1 MRNRLLKKSMRL
13 KSHQHCT
20 CSPHNSIS
28 TEKGGGV
35 EESEGGGE
43 VKKKKDDQVSM
54 VTPSLVRPDSQCLK
68 CMTFNPTDETRH

>member
-1 MRNRLLKKSMRL
+1 M
-13 KSHQHCT
+13 
-20 CSPHNSIS
+20 
-28 TEKGGGV
+28 

-68 CMTFNPTDETRH
+68 CMTFNPTDETRHWSTESFSGTFVKNTLDKDIVSSYNPYS